1 MFVYI
6 YTHAWMNIL
15 GHKNCVFW
23 TIIFYMNQRLL
34 INFINYSNNSIF
46 NIFLLVNY
54 YTHCTHIEM
63 LTDEYIWLWI
73 IEENCCLSNENHIVI
88 NLLIMGG
95 TFCKKKNIEVKII
108 KHISYANK
116 ELILIILQNSWG

>member
-6 YTHAWMNIL
+6 YTHAWINIL
-15 GHKNCVFW
+15 GHKNCDFW
-23 TIIFYMNQRLL
+23 TIIFYMNQRFL
-34 INFINYSNNSIF
+34 INFINNSIF
-46 NIFLLVNY
+46 TIFLLVNY

-63 LTDEYIWLWI
+63 LTDEYIRLWI
-73 IEENCCLSNENHIVI
+73 IEENFCLSNENHTVI

-95 TFCKKKNIEVKII
+95 TFCKKHIEVKII

>member
-1 MFVYI
+1 
-6 YTHAWMNIL
+6 
-15 GHKNCVFW
+15 
-23 TIIFYMNQRLL
+23 
-34 INFINYSNNSIF
+34 
-46 NIFLLVNY
+46 
-54 YTHCTHIEM
+54 M

-95 TFCKKKNIEVKII
+95 TFCKKKNIEVQII